1 MRMIRLVSVMA
12 LFVCGAS
19 WPIGPAVAQ
28 MSVIDQSNL
37 AQTTLAAS
45 RALSE
50 LQQLTA
56 QYNQLV
62 MTYQMLTN
70 PVDVTSMVTGLN
82 VGSLQNPLPTVPSL
96 GGLITGQTSA
106 TGLGATFYTQ
116 NHIYTPTDG
125 STASTQLIANGNSI
139 ANLQGIATTNLQAI
153 QQRMALLPALE
164 AALSGANSITEV
176 NAVNGRIALEAN
188 YVQAQ
193 QAQAQNLGI
202 LAQQQKSSQA
212 QQEKEQFVKD
222 MTDGQAEMQAAAA
235 TNGGQQ

>member
-1 MRMIRLVSVMA
+1 MRMIRMVSVVALVTFSMA
-12 LFVCGAS
+12 EPISPAS
-19 WPIGPAVAQ
+19 AQ
-28 MSVIDQSNL
+28 MAVIDHSNL

-70 PVDVTSMVTGLN
+70 PVDITSMVTGLN

-116 NHIYTPTDG
+116 NHIYSPTDG
-125 STASTQLIANGNSI
+125 SLASTQLIANGNSI

-176 NAVNGRIALEAN
+176 NAINGRIALEAN

-202 LAQQQKSSQA
+202 LAQQQRSSQD

-222 MTDGQAEMQAAAA
+222 MTDGQAEMHAAA
-235 TNGGQQ
+235 TANGGQR